1 MYLCV
6 TPERVYKT
14 RRLMDALK
22 QGWGERCEIVT
33 GAPPTDDRPFI
44 VWGQRWLGEE
54 LIPAAMKSGRP
65 FWHIDNGFWDSA
77 RGGITGNYRLS
88 YRGMSPILMEK
99 PVARRAKAIELK
111 PWKEGGDYVLLAYPS
126 MTYGHCL
133 GLDMVKWC
141 RDTAARLAGCGY
153 PVRHR
158 EKDCPRP
165 LERDLAGA
173 VALVTHSSNVAVE
186 AVIAGVPVVVEPTCA
201 AAPVGSASVHEL
213 SRPDR
218 AQWLASL
225 ACQQFTLGEM
235 ATGEAYRMMK
245 KIAAQVD
252 RMRSDDAGQAV

>member
-6 TPERVYKT
+6 TPERVFKT

-22 QGWGERCEIVT
+22 QGWGERSEIVV
-33 GAPPTDDRPFI
+33 GPPPEDHRPFI

-54 LIPAAMKSGRP
+54 LIPKAMKSGRP
-65 FWHIDNGFWDSA
+65 FWHIDNGFWDPA

-99 PVARRAKAIELK
+99 PDARRARGVELA
-111 PWKEGGDYVLLAYPS
+111 PWREGGRYVLLAYPS
-126 MTYGHCL
+126 MTYGRCI
-133 GLDMVKWC
+133 GIDAVKWSHDVTEDLK
-141 RDTAARLAGCGY
+141 RSGL
-153 PVRHR
+153 PVLHR
-158 EKDCPRP
+158 PKDCPRS
-165 LERDLAGA
+165 LEQDFSGA
-173 VALVTHSSNVAVE
+173 LVVVTHSSNVAVE
-186 AVIAGVPVVVEPTCA
+186 AAIAGIPVVVEPSCA

-218 AQWLASL
+218 SQWLASL

-235 ATGEAYRMMK
+235 ASGIAYRMMK

-252 RMRSDDAGQAV
+252 KGIA